1 VQLISELEGHTP
13 ERETLLAVGVFDGVH
28 VGHQHLIRNLTQ
40 RAASRRLL
48 SGVVTFRTNP
58 RAVLSPE
65 TLMPRLT
72 TIEER
77 TRLLLELGVDLV
89 VPITFEA
96 RVAALSARE
105 FITLL
110 QTHLRMQGLVIGPNF
125 ALGRGREGNAAA
137 LRALGR
143 ELGFTVDV
151 VQPFKVDDLMASSTA
166 VRRALGKGDM
176 RTTSKLLGRHFSLS
190 GRVEG
195 GVERGHTLGYPTAN
209 IAVDSEQALPKD
221 GVYATIGRLGTS
233 VYKSVTNIGVRPTF
247 DHGERTI
254 EVFLID
260 FDADIYGETLTID
273 LVDNLRGE
281 ARFASAGELAAQI
294 GRDVEHAKAILG

>member
-1 VQLISELEGHTP
+1 
-13 ERETLLAVGVFDGVH
+13 
-28 VGHQHLIRNLTQ
+28 
-40 RAASRRLL
+40 
-48 SGVVTFRTNP
+48 
-58 RAVLSPE
+58 
-65 TLMPRLT
+65 
-72 TIEER
+72 
-77 TRLLLELGVDLV
+77 
-89 VPITFEA
+89 
-96 RVAALSARE
+96 
-105 FITLL
+105 
-110 QTHLRMQGLVIGPNF
+110 
-125 ALGRGREGNAAA
+125 
-137 LRALGR
+137 
-143 ELGFTVDV
+143 V

-176 RTTSKLLGRHFSLS
+176 RTTSKLLGRYFSLS

-195 GVERGHTLGYPTAN
+195 GVERGHALGYPTAN

-273 LVDNLRGE
+273 LVENLRGE
-281 ARFASAGELAAQI
+281 ARFASVGDLAAQI
-294 GRDVEHAKAILG
+294 GRDVEHARAILG